1 VLFTALKNKEIIME
15 EQTFNYLVIEDGV
28 VVNRTVGTIDT
39 SFDNWIKQTYPTPIG
54 WKYNSVIGKYIPS
67 DMTTEEFNS
76 IKTNLLSELNEQKTF
91 YVDLVAS
98 QHFTNSLTEEKQ
110 KEVTSWLEQVN
121 NLITKIENEIGY
133 VIPYTR
139 NMMANETLGNEP
151 FSIRPN
157 IENEV

>member
-1 VLFTALKNKEIIME
+1 
-15 EQTFNYLVIEDGV
+15 
-28 VVNRTVGTIDT
+28 
-39 SFDNWIKQTYPTPIG
+39 
-54 WKYNSVIGKYIPS
+54 
-67 DMTTEEFNS
+67 MTTEEFNS
-76 IKTNLLSELNEQKTF
+76 TKTNLLSELNEKKTY
-91 YVDLVAS
+91 YVALVAS

-110 KEVTSWLEQVN
+110 KEVISWLEKVN

-139 NMMANETLGNEP
+139 NMVPNYSLGSEP